1 MTDIVDKTTRSK
13 MMSSIRDKDTK
24 PELFIRSGL
33 HAIGYR
39 YKLHDKNLPGKPD
52 LVLPK
57 YNAII
62 LVNGCFWHGHD
73 CHLFRLPKTR
83 SDFWAAKIRANI
95 ERDRKNLAAY
105 CKLGWRVLT
114 IWECA
119 IRGVPQEELDELIKR
134 TSIWIKGKSNI
145 GNFRKK

>member
-1 MTDIVDKTTRSK
+1 
-13 MMSSIRDKDTK
+13 MSSIRDKDTK